1 MKTLRVLAWILLPM
15 LLLSAGAI
23 AYLPVYLQEHQADLE
38 AAAGKALGRPVATDG
53 VTLGWLAHPRP
64 ALSIVLKGLRVS
76 NPDGAADWALGPHLL
91 ESERVDVTLD
101 LRALLQRQIRIDQ
114 LVIRGARLMLQTT
127 ADGRD
132 NWKIDVAKGKGAG
145 DISLLVPTVQVI
157 DSEIAFAAAQGLVRR
172 ADVTRLQLDG
182 LGAEPLVLE
191 AELLI
196 NDAPLTLS
204 ASAGATDAPAD
215 AQDAARWP
223 FQVQARSADTH
234 AELNGSAPAPFD
246 STGLDAKLQVQGPTA
261 SPLGQIVGIQG
272 LPAGPFRLDTVL
284 TWDGR
289 TLQASAMSGS
299 SEADVLPAPLSI
311 SDGEISVST
320 DGPWSVRIAG
330 KLGDR
335 LGTLHLTPVATP
347 EADARTSNARTT
359 GAVAIEAT
367 LADGRFDGELRP
379 ASGEA
384 RALLS
389 GTLDVGTLNLEEIA
403 QGKAAQSDADG
414 TSGPA
419 ATKASSTMG
428 PTWTDRPLPFVALTR
443 LDADLDLAAE
453 TLAWQRI
460 TMRGLKARAKL
471 RDGRLQLDGVRF
483 ALPGLTVTGQA
494 VVDAGPRSPVLTL
507 KLNTDRID
515 VPQALSMLPRG
526 PRLGGSIVGLS
537 LDAKASGET
546 PSALIRALSG
556 TLRAGSVRLL
566 PPAERGR
573 KATPIEL
580 AGPNLRVDAGKA
592 VSLETGLTMTGQTM
606 DLTLTGGTLADLLPA
621 GRSWPRIDVAAQTRI
636 DRHRVSIRG
645 HLGPLAAIRA
655 GRDLRLDL
663 TLADDTGLT
672 GALTGELARLD
683 GLAGNQLQARFA
695 AKSLA
700 ALHPGL
706 PAQPFSATARVQGQT
721 GQLELLDLKAGSA
734 GSDIA
739 GEVRIGLGARARIDA
754 DLYAEVL
761 DLTPFL
767 VSKQSGA
774 DGGGA
779 PRAGRDGRGEQTLPL
794 EGLKALDGSIK
805 LRAGQV
811 RLDDFDMNDGTLE
824 ASLDAGHLVLSADAA
839 QGALSVDLELRPRQ
853 TDWRLDLHHKGKVDL
868 GRLIKAKNQQALSN
882 VPVAVEVRLS
892 GVGASM
898 PALLRSA
905 DGRVE
910 LILGTG
916 QLDRKVSRL
925 PFGGVVFSLLDTLN
939 PVDLADVDIRRDL
952 VSLRCAVL
960 QFDVA
965 DGIATSKRGLAVQT
979 DTLNVL
985 GGGAIKLETGEVAL
999 RFKTVKRTGIGLSL
1013 LGLADRFIV
1022 VTGTLKAPRATI
1034 DRRDL
1039 IVEGAAAWATSG
1051 LSLVAD
1057 QIIGRLTAFG
1067 SPCETV
1073 LRRE

>member
-1 MKTLRVLAWILLPM
+1 M

-23 AYLPVYLQEHQADLE
+23 AYLPFYLQAHQADLE
-38 AAAGKALGRPVATDG
+38 AAAGRALGRSVATDG
-53 VTLGWLAHPRP
+53 VTLGWLVQPRP

-127 ADGRD
+127 SDGRA
-132 NWKIDVAKGKGAG
+132 NWQLEAAKGKDAG

-157 DSEIAFAAAQGLVRR
+157 DSEIAFAAAKGLVRR
-172 ADVTRLQLDG
+172 ADVTRLQLVG

-196 NDAPLTLS
+196 NETPLTLS
-204 ASAGATDAPAD
+204 ASAGATDAPTG

-223 FQVQARSADTH
+223 FQVQARSADTRV
-234 AELNGSAPAPFD
+234 ELNGSAPAPFD
-246 STGLDAKLQVQGPTA
+246 STGLDARLQVQGPTA
-261 SPLGQIVGIQG
+261 SPLGQIVGIRG
-272 LPAGPFRLDTVL
+272 LPAGPFRLDTGL

-289 TLQASAMSGS
+289 TLQANAINGS

-330 KLGDR
+330 TLGDR
-335 LGTLHLTPVATP
+335 LGTLHLTPVATS
-347 EADARTSNARTT
+347 EADARTSNARTSDARTT

-379 ASGEA
+379 ASGAA

-403 QGKAAQSDADG
+403 QGKAARRDAQVI
-414 TSGPA
+414 SGSA
-419 ATKASSTMG
+419 VTKTNSATG
-428 PTWTDRPLPFVALTR
+428 PTWTDRPLPFAALTR

-453 TLAWQRI
+453 TLTWQRM

-471 RDGRLQLDGVRF
+471 RDGRLQLDGVRL
-483 ALPGLTVTGQA
+483 ALPGLTLTGQG
-494 VVDAGPRSPVLTL
+494 VVEAGRRSPALTL

-526 PRLGGSIVGLS
+526 PALGGDIVGLS
-537 LDAKASGET
+537 LDATAGGET
-546 PSALIRALSG
+546 PAALIRALSG
-556 TLRAGSVRLL
+556 TLKARSVRLL

-580 AGPNLRVDAGKA
+580 TGPNLRVAAGKA
-592 VSLETGLTMTGQTM
+592 VSLETGLAVVGQTL

-621 GRSWPRIDVAAQTRI
+621 GRSWPLIDVAAQTRI
-636 DRHRVSIRG
+636 DRHRVAIRG

-706 PAQPFSATARVQGQT
+706 PAQPFSATARVRGQT

-754 DLYAEVL
+754 DLNAEVL

-779 PRAGRDGRGEQTLPL
+779 PRAGRDGRGEQPLPL
-794 EGLKALDGSIK
+794 DGLKAFDGSIK
-805 LRAGQV
+805 LHAAQV
-811 RLDDFDMNDGTLE
+811 QLDDFDMNDGALE

-839 QGALSVDLELRPRQ
+839 QGGLSVDLELRPRQ

-882 VPVAVEVRLS
+882 VPVAVEIRLS

-910 LILGTG
+910 LILGAG

-952 VSLRCAVL
+952 FSLRCAVL

-965 DGIATSKRGLAVQT
+965 DGIATSTRGLAVQT

-985 GGGAIKLETGEVAL
+985 GGGAIKLETGEIAL

-1073 LRRE
+1073 LRRQ